1 MSPGASQVAPAPSSA
16 LLLVNCRAAKT
27 SEVLEHASILS
38 ARGWRL
44 GLIYDSDP
52 IESRLA
58 MICALL
64 ISDLPKLSS
73 MALLS
78 PAVPAADVGA
88 PAWLIDPAE
97 VGAAELERRAT
108 Y

>member
-1 MSPGASQVAPAPSSA
+1 
-16 LLLVNCRAAKT
+16 
-27 SEVLEHASILS
+27 
-38 ARGWRL
+38 
-44 GLIYDSDP
+44 
-52 IESRLA
+52 

-78 PAVPAADVGA
+78 SQRSPAADVGA

-97 VGAAELERRAT
+97 VGAAELGAPRDLLIVSGHSNPQDALLGQSTPCAVERASDT
-108 Y
+108 PPQA